1 MFAGHL
7 TQTHDGEELTSSH
20 GSLIIDPRRYCA
32 SLVVIAIT
40 RTPILSAERYIGL
53 DHVVS

>member
-20 GSLIIDPRRYCA
+20 GSLIIDPRRCCT